1 MGVVIGDNV
10 KTGIG
15 TLIAP
20 GIVLHQGSRTGVG
33 VIVDKDVEP
42 EKVLLTDQPR
52 TVVDVR
58 QE

>member
-1 MGVVIGDNV
+1 MGAVVGDNV

-33 VIVDKDVEP
+33 VIVDKDIEP
-42 EKVLLTDQPR
+42 EELVLTDQPR
-52 TVVDVR
+52 TVVDAPR
-58 QE
+58 E